1 MNGLIAWW
9 AKNPIAAN
17 LLMVA
22 IIVIGLFGF
31 FKLERE
37 IFPGIKVN
45 EIQISS
51 AWQGASPRD
60 MQEQI
65 ITRIEEAVYDIDGI
79 DNITAIAFEGGGRVS
94 VKTKVNADFDK
105 ILDDI
110 KTRVDGI
117 NNLPPDAFRLTV
129 QRTPVQIDYMY
140 MALHGDMDRRE
151 LQVIADDIRDEM
163 ATLFG
168 GELTQDITRL
178 DREITIEVSEEK
190 LRQYGLTFQQIA
202 AAISGSSVNLSAGQ
216 VKTSAGNLQLRT
228 RSLAESAGQ
237 FEKIVIRQSSDGGRV
252 TLKDVATV
260 KDGFEDID
268 FTANFKGEEAAF
280 FRVISPD
287 KPNVSKTGKVF
298 RKYIKE
304 RNETLP
310 PEITLSMWGD
320 FSVGFDNRMSLIGSN
335 ALMGMV
341 LVMLILTLFLRPAV
355 AIWVTS
361 GILVSFLGA
370 FAIAPFIGV
379 SLNMISTFAFLLV
392 IGIVVDD
399 AIVVG
404 ESVHFHV
411 EHGVS
416 GTRGSIAGTKMV
428 AKPVIFAVITT
439 IMVFLP
445 WMFLSGSTADFTSQI
460 SLVVM
465 AALVFSLVEAFF
477 ILPAHLRHLKPLPPR
492 NEMNALARFQTML
505 ADSLVHFARRFFR
518 PFIAFIIKYRYA
530 TVAMF
535 IGLFYLSNVA
545 IKSNLAKVEM
555 FPDFGGDMLMAQ
567 ISFPEGTSF
576 NRLVQVQK
584 QLESA
589 VVTLN
594 EHGKEDFGVDYD
606 LIPAPGNFA
615 NGRNIQAF
623 LGLAPAEKRD
633 TISSTDIAE
642 KLEEYLGPV
651 PDALRI
657 TISAT
662 GGRGGGGQS
671 VQYQIA
677 SDNEDDLSRAMK
689 EFKTQLGTYGSV
701 SRTWDTLES
710 SSQEMRFSLKPGA
723 ESLGITLSS
732 LTRQV
737 REAFYGREVQR
748 LPLNGD
754 DVRVV
759 LRYPKAA
766 RDSIDSLQQLRIR
779 TANGTEVPLYSV
791 ADVTFAPGI
800 SRINRRDRKQ
810 VISVGAV
817 IRGGPKAKQAVQT
830 DITETFLPQ
839 WELSNPNA
847 ERLLVGA
854 DHEQETLLFELG
866 VSLLFVI
873 GAMYFLLAVGFK
885 SYSQPLLILIAIPFA
900 FVGMVFGCIVTG
912 VPLGIMSG
920 FGFFAAAGVAVNDN
934 LVLIDYVNRLRAKGV
949 GAYQSMIDACV
960 SRFRPILLTSV
971 TTFFGVM
978 PMFAEKS
985 AQAEFL
991 KPMVVA
997 LAFGV
1002 LFDFFLTLMLVPAMY
1017 GIGIDIKRTF
1027 KWAWTGQQQP
1037 RLGHNYD
1044 PELAIALE
1052 GLEAEDLLAAE
1063 DLLDRDDLDPSD
1075 ANMHGGNHPK
1085 PQPAQ

>member
-1 MNGLIAWW
+1 MRGLIAWW
-9 AKNPIAAN
+9 AKNPVAAN
-17 LLMVA
+17 LLMLA
-22 IIVIGLFGF
+22 IIVSGLFGYNT
-31 FKLERE
+31 LERE

-45 EIQISS
+45 EIRIES

-65 ITRIEEAVYDIDGI
+65 ITRIEEAVYDLDGI
-79 DNITAIAFEGGGRVS
+79 DNIQALAFEGGGRVT

-105 ILDDI
+105 MLDDI

-129 QRTPVQIDYMY
+129 RRTPVEIDYMF
-140 MALHGDMDRRE
+140 MALHGDMDRLE
-151 LQVIADDIRDEM
+151 LQLIADDVRREM
-163 ATLFG
+163 AQLFG

-178 DREITIEVSEEK
+178 DREITIEIAEEK
-190 LRQYGLTFQQIA
+190 LRQYGLTFQQVA
-202 AAISGSSVNLSAGQ
+202 TAISGASVSLSAGE
-216 VKTSAGNLQLRT
+216 VRTSAGRLQLRT
-228 RSLAESAGQ
+228 RALADSAGE
-237 FEKIVIRQSSDGGRV
+237 FEKIVIRQTPDGGRIL
-252 TLKDVATV
+252 LKDIATV
-260 KDGFEDID
+260 LDGFQELD
-268 FTANFKGEEAAF
+268 FTAEFKGEEAVF

-287 KPNVSKTGKVF
+287 KPDVTKTGKAF

-304 RNETLP
+304 KNKTLP
-310 PEITLSMWGD
+310 EELTLSMWGD
-320 FSVGFDNRMSLIGSN
+320 FSVGFDSRMSLIGSN
-335 ALMGMV
+335 ALMGMILV
-341 LVMLILTLFLRPAV
+341 LIILTIFLRPAV
-355 AIWVTS
+355 AIWVTV

-370 FAIAPFIGV
+370 FAIAPFIGI

-416 GTRGSIAGTKMV
+416 GTRGSIAGANMV
-428 AKPVIFAVITT
+428 SKPVIFAVITT

-445 WMFLSGSTADFTSQI
+445 WMFLSGTTSDFTTQI

-465 AALVFSLVEAFF
+465 AALTFSLIEAFF
-477 ILPAHLRHLKPLPPR
+477 ILPAHLKHLKPLPPR
-492 NEMNALARFQTML
+492 DQMNPFARFQTML
-505 ADSLVHFARRFFR
+505 ADSLISFAHKFFR
-518 PFIAFIIKYRYA
+518 PFIAVIVKFRYI
-530 TVAMF
+530 TLAMF
-535 IGLFYLSNVA
+535 CGLFYLSYAA
-545 IKSNLAKVEM
+545 IQANFAKVEM
-555 FPDFGGDMLMAQ
+555 FPDFGGDMLMTQ
-567 ISFPEGTSF
+567 ITFPEGTSF
-576 NRLVQVQK
+576 DRLVQVQK
-584 QLESA
+584 QLEDA

-594 EHGKEDFGVDYD
+594 ENAEKDFDVNYD
-606 LIPAPGNFA
+606 LIPAPGSFA
-615 NGRNIQAF
+615 NGRNVQAF
-623 LGLAPAEKRD
+623 LGLAPAEQRGE
-633 TISSTDIAE
+633 ISSTDIAE
-642 KLEEYLGPV
+642 KLEEYLGSI
-651 PDALRI
+651 PDALRV
-657 TISAT
+657 TINAT

-671 VQYQIA
+671 VRYAIA
-677 SDNEDDLSRAMK
+677 SDNEADLSRAMK
-689 EFKTQLGTYGSV
+689 EFKAHLSTYGNV
-701 SRTWDTLES
+701 SRTWDSLES
-710 SSQEMRFSLKPGA
+710 SSQEMQFSLKPGA
-723 ESLGITLSS
+723 ESLGITLAG

-748 LPLNGD
+748 LPRNGD

-779 TANGTEVPLYSV
+779 TNTGAEVPLYSV
-791 ADVTFAPGI
+791 AEVTFAPGI

-817 IRGGPKAKQAVQT
+817 IRGGPQEKQIIQK
-830 DITETFLPQ
+830 DIDENFLPK
-839 WELSNPNA
+839 WKLSNPNA

-854 DHEQETLLFELG
+854 DDEQTTLLSELMRSG
-866 VSLLFVI
+866 LFVLF
-873 GAMYFLLAVGFK
+873 AMYFLLAVGFK

-912 VPLGIMSG
+912 VPLGIMSF
-920 FGFFAAAGVAVNDN
+920 FGFAAAAGVAVNDN
-934 LVLIDYVNRLRAKGV
+934 LVLIDYVNRLTNKGV
-949 GAYQSMIDACV
+949 GAYQAMIDACV

-971 TTFFGVM
+971 TTFVGVM

-1002 LFDFFLTLMLVPAMY
+1002 LFDFFLTLMLVPALY
-1017 GIGIDIKRTF
+1017 GIGIDIKRFATGC
-1027 KWAWTGQQQP
+1027 WTGIRQP
-1037 RLGHNYD
+1037 RLGSSYN

-1052 GLEAEDLLAAE
+1052 GHEMDGLMGDELTETV
-1063 DLLDRDDLDPSD
+1063 
-1075 ANMHGGNHPK
+1075 PK
-1085 PQPAQ
+1085 SKLGSAPAQ